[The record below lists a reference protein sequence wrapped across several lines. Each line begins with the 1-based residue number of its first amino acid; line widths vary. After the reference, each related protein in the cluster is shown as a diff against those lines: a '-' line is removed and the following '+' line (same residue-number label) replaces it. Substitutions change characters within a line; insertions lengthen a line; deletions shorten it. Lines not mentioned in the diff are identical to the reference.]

1 MPFEK
6 YNAVITRL
14 NAIREGI
21 NKANDEIN
29 AINAGRE
36 GDIPQR
42 IKNIEDQLEKIDEYL
57 LKVKAFQDLAKR
69 NITSL
74 NVQTIDAPPDYRV
87 SLKRLRDW
95 SLMITPNSNDDPYAQ
110 RVYVVAKCD
119 EFFLEKK
126 KMAEEKKTA
135 AITDGTLFC
144 SGMIAG
150 EGLVGILLAFLAIIP
165 FFADI
170 ADFIVLLF
178 QKA

>member
-119 EFFLEKK
+119 EFFL
-126 KMAEEKKTA
+126 
-135 AITDGTLFC
+135 
-144 SGMIAG
+144 
-150 EGLVGILLAFLAIIP
+150 
-165 FFADI
+165 
-170 ADFIVLLF
+170 IVTET
-178 QKA
+178 